1 MNTPSVFDSR
11 DPRYKQP
18 YGALLCGKEWSLTC
32 RPLSSEGFTHCSV
45 VIRRE
50 FAGHEMEAEM
60 PFTGFQED
68 RAVFSLSLIPFQ
80 TPELAWYWFRFWR
93 DDGTGCL
100 LDKTGYRSEGKPV
113 PWQLT
118 VYEESRTPAWF
129 GEGVT
134 YQIFPDR
141 YCRLDLPDPAGLIGE
156 RWVHQDWDDLPAWR
170 PEDGEVKNRD
180 FFGGSLA
187 GVAAHL
193 DDLAAL
199 GVTTLYFCPI
209 FESASNHRY
218 NTADYTKID
227 PMLGTEADFTRLCA
241 KAREKG
247 IRVLLDGVFNHTGS
261 QSVYFNADGFYPTL
275 GAAQS
280 QDSPYYHWF
289 QFSDWPG
296 SYDAWWGISTLP
308 NVREDCP
315 DYVNYIITG
324 QDSIVKRWLRAG
336 ASGWRLD
343 VADELPDEFIEQLRA
358 AVEETDPDAMVIGEV
373 WEDASNKISYSRR
386 RKYLQGKELHGVM
399 NYPFRTALLNYLLD
413 GPAEDFKEAME
424 TIRENYPP
432 AAFYSAMNF
441 LGTHDTPRV
450 LTVLGGVP
458 LPEGRDAQSTFHL
471 SPVQREAGLERLH
484 VAAAIL
490 FTFPGSPMV
499 YYGDEAGMEGAADP
513 FNRRTYPWGHENQ
526 ALLAWFRRLGQLRKD
541 RASLR
546 RGALRW
552 LEAQGPLLAYVR
564 ETCDEATA
572 TLVNAG
578 PEERTVSLPG
588 GGFRDLCTG
597 ESLSG
602 ETAPVP
608 PYRVRL
614 LGREIGRA
622 HV

>member
-100 LDKTGYRSEGKPV
+100 LDKTGYRSAGDPI

-546 RGALRW
+546 RGELRW
-552 LEAQGPLLAYVR
+552 LEAQGPLLAFVR
-564 ETCDEATA
+564 ESYDEATA

-608 PYRVRL
+608 PYSVRL
-614 LGREIGRA
+614 LGRG
-622 HV
+622 

>member
-1 MNTPSVFDSR
+1 
-11 DPRYKQP
+11 
-18 YGALLCGKEWSLTC
+18 
-32 RPLSSEGFTHCSV
+32 
-45 VIRRE
+45 
-50 FAGHEMEAEM
+50 
-60 PFTGFQED
+60 
-68 RAVFSLSLIPFQ
+68 
-80 TPELAWYWFRFWR
+80 
-93 DDGTGCL
+93 
-100 LDKTGYRSEGKPV
+100 
-113 PWQLT
+113 
-118 VYEESRTPAWF
+118 
-129 GEGVT
+129 
-134 YQIFPDR
+134 
-141 YCRLDLPDPAGLIGE
+141 
-156 RWVHQDWDDLPAWR
+156 
-170 PEDGEVKNRD
+170 
-180 FFGGSLA
+180 
-187 GVAAHL
+187 
-193 DDLAAL
+193 
-199 GVTTLYFCPI
+199 
-209 FESASNHRY
+209 
-218 NTADYTKID
+218 
-227 PMLGTEADFTRLCA
+227 
-241 KAREKG
+241 
-247 IRVLLDGVFNHTGS
+247 
-261 QSVYFNADGFYPTL
+261 
-275 GAAQS
+275 
-280 QDSPYYHWF
+280 
-289 QFSDWPG
+289 
-296 SYDAWWGISTLP
+296 
-308 NVREDCP
+308 
-315 DYVNYIITG
+315 
-324 QDSIVKRWLRAG
+324 
-336 ASGWRLD
+336 
-343 VADELPDEFIEQLRA
+343 
-358 AVEETDPDAMVIGEV
+358 
-373 WEDASNKISYSRR
+373 
-386 RKYLQGKELHGVM
+386 M

-602 ETAPVP
+602 ETASVP
-608 PYRVRL
+608 PYSVRL
-614 LGREIGRA
+614 LGRD
-622 HV
+622 